1 MNTNKGITLVS
12 LVITIIIMLILA
24 GVSLSMVTG
33 DSSVLGQAKKTAFL
47 QKMAGYKEELAIS
60 LLDEATKS
68 LRVVDKTELTARGAS
83 VKDYIPSIADE
94 DINKFAV
101 LQGELYYV
109 GDDAFEISVCK
120 EQGFVT
126 IPEGM
131 SLEEFENQIESGAL
145 EAVLKQLGG
154 KPFKETTE
162 SGTTYKGTRLKNKN
176 SGIGFGW
183 KIIADIQNGVTKATY
198 GTGWWYVTKGT
209 ELNKVGVLKNDYI
222 INYDDKKVVK
232 FDPTRHALLSGESDL
247 AVTTDIVYYFDPS
260 ITDVYNSTGS
270 ITWDSKYKVHGYNA
284 DYSDA
289 FSDKGMKFDG
299 RDDYMEVAGNTGK
312 ITNNG
317 FTFEFYGKV
326 TSPNRIVNGVW
337 KEASGQA
344 GILGLAKNTNVKY
357 NIKFYFLGNK
367 VNANEAQ
374 RFVGLNYGMG
384 STINPWTNNKYKD
397 YISTSAEDTWNQCID
412 LSKYGGAVQSGTDT
426 YFSVV
431 IDPVKDKQ
439 SIYVNGEFKDEVQLN
454 TAAWKDL
461 KNQLKN
467 DNTGNWYIGRS
478 SQNTNETWFAMTGEV
493 YAARVYERP
502 LTKDEIKA
510 NYIQTMGYFN
520 ILVDDENSGTSGD
533 TGGSDFG
540 SIETE

>member
-154 KPFKETTE
+154 KPFKEITE
-162 SGTTYKGTRLKNKN
+162 SGTTYKGTQLKNKN

-260 ITDVYNSTGS
+260 ITDIYNSTGS

-299 RDDYMEVAGNTGK
+299 RDDYMEIAGNTGK

-337 KEASGQA
+337 TEASGQA
-344 GILGLAKNTNVKY
+344 GILGLAKNTNVKC

-426 YFSVV
+426 YFTVV

-478 SQNTNETWFAMTGEV
+478 SQNTNETWFAMTGEI

>member
-154 KPFKETTE
+154 KPFKEITE
-162 SGTTYKGTRLKNKN
+162 SGTTYKGTQLKNKN

-299 RDDYMEVAGNTGK
+299 RDDYMEIAGNTGK

-337 KEASGQA
+337 TETSGQA
-344 GILGLAKNTNVKY
+344 GILGLAKNTNVKCD
-357 NIKFYFLGNK
+357 IKFYFLGNK

-439 SIYVNGEFKDEVQLN
+439 SIYVKGEFKDEVQLN

>member
-1 MNTNKGITLVS
+1 MNKNKGITLVS

-162 SGTTYKGTRLKNKN
+162 SGTTYKGTQLKNKN

-299 RDDYMEVAGNTGK
+299 RDDYMEIAGNTGK

-337 KEASGQA
+337 TEASGQA
-344 GILGLAKNTNVKY
+344 GILGLAKNTNVKC

-439 SIYVNGEFKDEVQLN
+439 SIYVKGEFKDEVQLN